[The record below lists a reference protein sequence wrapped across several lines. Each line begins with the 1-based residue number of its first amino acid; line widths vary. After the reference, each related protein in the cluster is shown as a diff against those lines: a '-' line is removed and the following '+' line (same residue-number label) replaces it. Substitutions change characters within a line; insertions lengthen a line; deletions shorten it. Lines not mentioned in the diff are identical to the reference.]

1 METSELLKSLKSLRI
16 KSVDGKDVS
25 LEPLANGIC
34 QTLDR
39 YCRNNARIRATREEI
54 RSNIVR
60 KFCEEPI
67 SIDPER
73 GNGYAL
79 GKMYTEN
86 MCKAAI
92 KTRSWEV
99 LTLDI
104 TAHSEDNDTDEDNN
118 LAAACHPKTVSRP
131 VMEWQAECDC
141 QERLEDVRECMD
153 SIENDIDRSIVKMR
167 FVDGFES
174 SDIADRLNISVSN
187 VNTRFNR
194 LKPALRSRLA

>member
-1 METSELLKSLKSLRI
+1 METKKLLKALKI
-16 KSVDGKDVS
+16 KSVDGKVVD
-25 LEPLANGIC
+25 LEPLANGID

-39 YCRNNARIRATREEI
+39 FSRSSAQIRANREDI
-54 RSNIVR
+54 RMDIIL
-60 KFCEEPI
+60 KFCENPI

-73 GNGYAL
+73 GKGYAL
-79 GKMYTEN
+79 GKMYTKY

-92 KTRSWEV
+92 KEMSREV
-99 LTLDI
+99 LMLDI
-104 TAHSEDNDTDEDNN
+104 TAKSEDYDTDEDNN

-131 VMEWQAECDC
+131 VMEWQAECSC

-174 SDIADRLNISVSN
+174 CDIADRLNISVSN